1 MKKIQPLV
9 WLTQKSTFYS
19 LTIATFSWYSFQAGS
34 GSWWEAPLATCFRFH
49 LNRVRNP
56 LPVLAREES
65 QSLIKG
71 VRGVTPWQQRVC
83 GCRQGQWGQH
93 PSLTHSRGWVKSRC
107 TSTLDKRQ
115 HWEGQKAMFKTQG
128 PVCAKHKSVKS
139 PECVSRISDRPLVCR
154 VNPVPAV
161 SFEKATAVG
170 KPSSGRSGFVCY
182 WLFKQTDP

>member
-1 MKKIQPLV
+1 MVDTKVHILLIDYCNIFMVFLPGWLGALV
-9 WLTQKSTFYS
+9 RGTIGNLFQIS
-19 LTIATFSWYSFQAGS
+19 L
-34 GSWWEAPLATCFRFH
+34 
-49 LNRVRNP
+49 RVRNP
-56 LPVLAREES
+56 LPALAREES

-107 TSTLDKRQ
+107 TSTPDKSQ

-139 PECVSRISDRPLVCR
+139 LKCVSRISDRPLVYR

-161 SFEKATAVG
+161 SFEKTTAVG
-170 KPSSGRSGFVCY
+170 KLSSGRSGFVCY